1 MSDAAATARRWLDV
15 DPDPE
20 TRAETEQLLAEG
32 GPALDE
38 RFNGRLEFG
47 TAGIR
52 GAMGAGPMRM
62 NRVLARATAAAVGR
76 ALLVDHEAPTV
87 AIGYDARRQSDLFA
101 EDSARVLAGLGVA
114 SLLLPGPLP
123 TPVLAHTLLRTG
135 AEAGIMVTASHNPR
149 PDNGIKVY
157 WSDGAQIVPPIDRR
171 ISALIDEQ
179 FDEQFDGGA
188 LPTDDDLADDDHPL
202 IARGTAADIESYV
215 VAAAGLSG
223 LEAPHDLAIA
233 YTPLHG
239 VGRDVLVDT
248 LTLAGFAPP
257 HVVAEQ
263 AEPDGTFPTVEFPN
277 PEEPGALDLVLAL
290 ADATGADLVLAND
303 PDADRLAVAI
313 PSGDGWR
320 ALSGDEIGALL
331 AEHVLAGGS
340 GDDRLVATTL
350 VSSRLLSAQ
359 AAHHGVRY
367 ADTLTG
373 FKWIVRPGLA
383 DPTAR
388 FVFGYEEALGY
399 LVGDL
404 THDKDGITAAVVF
417 AEMAATAKA
426 AGRTVLDLLHDLWR
440 RHGVHRTALRTV
452 RIDGPDGDDRMAA
465 LLAEFRASPPSEVAG
480 HPVLATTDYAQPGT
494 GLPASDLIALELD
507 GGRLLLRPSGT
518 EPMLKVY
525 GEVVE
530 PVRDND
536 VQAAETR
543 AGDTVAALV
552 DAAAALLVGSGS

>member
-1 MSDAAATARRWLDV
+1 MSDATASARRWLDV

-38 RFNGRLEFG
+38 RFSGRLEFG

-76 ALLVDHEAPTV
+76 ALLTDHEAPTV
-87 AIGYDARRQSDLFA
+87 AIGYDARRHSDLFA

-114 SLLLPGPLP
+114 SLLLPGPIP
-123 TPVLAHTLLRTG
+123 TPVLAHALLRTG

-171 ISALIDEQ
+171 ISALMDGQ
-179 FDEQFDGGA
+179 FDGQFDGGG
-188 LPTDDDLADDDHPL
+188 LPADGDLADDDDPL
-202 IARGTAADIESYV
+202 IGRGTAVDVESYV

-223 LEAPHDLAIA
+223 LDAPHDLVVA

-248 LTLAGFAPP
+248 LTLAGFTSP

-263 AEPDGTFPTVEFPN
+263 AEPDGAFPTVEFPN

-290 ADATGADLVLAND
+290 ADEVDADLVLAND

-313 PSGDGWR
+313 PTGDGWR
-320 ALSGDEIGALL
+320 PLSGDEIGALL
-331 AEHVLAGGS
+331 AEHVLTGGS
-340 GDDRLVATTL
+340 GDDRLVVTTL

-383 DPTAR
+383 DPSAR

-404 THDKDGITAAVVF
+404 TRDKDGITAAVVF
-417 AEMAATAKA
+417 AELAATARSS
-426 AGRTVLDLLHDLWR
+426 GRTVLDLLHDLWR

-452 RIDGPDGDDRMAA
+452 RVDGPDGDGRMAA
-465 LLAEFRASPPSEVAG
+465 LLTGLRASPPTEVAG
-480 HPVLATTDYAQPGT
+480 LPVLAITDYAQPGT
-494 GLPASDLIALELD
+494 GLPASDLIALDLD

-525 GEVVE
+525 GEVIE
-530 PVRDND
+530 PVRGDD
-536 VQAAETR
+536 VEAAEADAGR
-543 AGDTVAALV
+543 AVAALA
-552 DAAAALLVGSGS
+552 DAAATLVIGSGS

>member
-1 MSDAAATARRWLDV
+1 MSDAATAARRWLEV

-20 TRAETEQLLAEG
+20 TRAETVKLLADG
-32 GPALDE
+32 GSALEE
-38 RFNGRLEFG
+38 RFGGRLEFG

-76 ALLVDHEAPTV
+76 VLLADHEAPTV

-135 AEAGIMVTASHNPR
+135 AQAGIMVTASHNPR

-157 WSDGAQIVPPIDRR
+157 WSDGAQIVAPIDSR
-171 ISALIDEQ
+171 ISALIEEQ
-179 FDEQFDGGA
+179 FEVGV
-188 LPTDDDLADDDHPL
+188 LPDDDDLADPDHPL
-202 IARGTAADIESYV
+202 LTRGTADDIESYV

-223 LEAPHDLAIA
+223 VDMPHDLVVA

-239 VGRDVLVDT
+239 VGRTVLVDT

-263 AEPDGTFPTVEFPN
+263 AEPDGAFPTVEFPN
-277 PEEPGALDLVLAL
+277 PEEPGVLDLVLAL
-290 ADATGADLVLAND
+290 ADDVEADLAIAND

-313 PSGDGWR
+313 PTGSGWR
-320 ALSGDEIGALL
+320 PLTGDEIGGLL
-331 AEHVLAGGS
+331 AEHILSGGAGG
-340 GDDRLVATTL
+340 DRLVVTTL

-383 DPTAR
+383 DPSAR

-404 THDKDGITAAVVF
+404 THDKDGITASVAF
-417 AEMAATAKA
+417 AELAAAAKA
-426 AGRTVLDLLHDLWR
+426 AGRSVLDLLHDLWR
-440 RHGVHRTALRTV
+440 RHGVHRTALRSV
-452 RIDGPDGDDRMAA
+452 RFDGPDGDDRMAA
-465 LLAEFRASPPSEVAG
+465 LLAGLRASPPTEVAG
-480 HPVLATTDYAQPGT
+480 HPVLAITDYAQPGT
-494 GLPASDLIALELD
+494 GLAPADLLALDLD

-525 GEVVE
+525 GEVVGA
-530 PVRDND
+530 VRDDD
-536 VQAAETR
+536 VAVTEAA
-543 AGDTVAALV
+543 ADASVATLV
-552 DAAAALLVGSGS
+552 DAAVALLIGSGT

>member
-1 MSDAAATARRWLDV
+1 VSDAAASARRWLYV

-32 GPALDE
+32 GAALDE
-38 RFNGRLEFG
+38 RFSGRLEFG

-76 ALLVDHEAPTV
+76 ALLADHEAPTV
-87 AIGYDARRQSDLFA
+87 AIGYDARRHSDLFA

-114 SLLLPGPLP
+114 SLLLPGPIP
-123 TPVLAHTLLRTG
+123 TPVLAHALLRTG

-179 FDEQFDGGA
+179 FGGDG
-188 LPTDDDLADDDHPL
+188 LPADDDLADDDDPL
-202 IARGTAADIESYV
+202 IQRGTAVDVESYV

-223 LEAPHDLAIA
+223 LDAPHDLVIA

-248 LTLAGFAPP
+248 LTLAGFASP

-263 AEPDGTFPTVEFPN
+263 AEPDGAFPTVEFPN

-290 ADATGADLVLAND
+290 ADETDADLVLAND

-313 PSGDGWR
+313 PTSDGWR
-320 ALSGDEIGALL
+320 PLSGDEIGALL

-340 GDDRLVATTL
+340 GDDRLVVTTL

-383 DPTAR
+383 DPSAR

-404 THDKDGITAAVVF
+404 TRDKDGISAAVVF
-417 AEMAATAKA
+417 AELAATARSS
-426 AGRTVLDLLHDLWR
+426 GRTVLDLLHDLWR

-452 RIDGPDGDDRMAA
+452 RVDDDGRMAA
-465 LLAEFRASPPSEVAG
+465 LLEGFRASPPTEVAG
-480 HPVLATTDYAQPGT
+480 HRVLAIADYALPGT
-494 GLPASDLIALELD
+494 GLPASDLLALDL
-507 GGRLLLRPSGT
+507 GGRRLLLRPSGT

-530 PVRDND
+530 PVRDDD
-536 VQAAETR
+536 VEAAEADAGR
-543 AGDTVAALV
+543 AVADLV
-552 DAAAALLVGSGS
+552 DAAAMLLVGSGP

>member
-1 MSDAAATARRWLDV
+1 VSDAAATARRWLDA

-20 TRAETEQLLAEG
+20 TRAETVQLLDG
-32 GPALDE
+32 GGSALEE
-38 RFNGRLEFG
+38 RFTGRLEFG

-62 NRVLARATAAAVGR
+62 NRVLARATATAVGR
-76 ALLVDHEAPTV
+76 ALLADQDAPTV
-87 AIGYDARRQSDLFA
+87 VIGYDARRHSDLFA

-123 TPVLAHTLLRTG
+123 TPVLAHALLRTG

-157 WSDGAQIVPPIDRR
+157 WSDGAQIVPPIDSR

-179 FDEQFDGGA
+179 FDGGG
-188 LPTDDDLADDDHPL
+188 LPAEDDLADDDDPL
-202 IARGTAADIESYV
+202 IARGTAADVESYV
-215 VAAAGLSG
+215 AAAAALSG
-223 LEAPHDLAIA
+223 LDAPHDLVVA

-257 HVVAEQ
+257 HVVEEQ
-263 AEPDGTFPTVEFPN
+263 GEPDGAFPTVEFPN

-290 ADATGADLVLAND
+290 ADEVGADLVIAND
-303 PDADRLAVAI
+303 PDADRLAVAV
-313 PSGDGWR
+313 PTGSGWR
-320 ALSGDEIGALL
+320 PLTGDEIGPLL
-331 AEHVLAGGS
+331 AEHVLSCGS
-340 GDDRLVATTL
+340 GDDRLVVTTL

-373 FKWIVRPGLA
+373 FKWIVRPGLD
-383 DPTAR
+383 DPSAR

-404 THDKDGITAAVVF
+404 IRDKDGITAGIVF
-417 AEMAATAKA
+417 AELAATAKA

-452 RIDGPDGDDRMAA
+452 RLDGPDGDGRMAT
-465 LLAEFRASPPSEVAG
+465 LLAQFRASPPTEVAG
-480 HPVLATTDYAQPGT
+480 HRVLATIDYAQPGT
-494 GLPASDLIALELD
+494 GLPSSDLLALDLD
-507 GGRLLLRPSGT
+507 VGRLLLRPSGT

-525 GEVVE
+525 AEVIV
-530 PVRDND
+530 PVTGDD
-536 VQAAETR
+536 VAGSEAT
-543 AGDTVAALV
+543 GDTSVAAIV
-552 DAAAALLVGSGS
+552 DAAVTLIGSAS

>member
-1 MSDAAATARRWLDV
+1 
-15 DPDPE
+15 
-20 TRAETEQLLAEG
+20 
-32 GPALDE
+32 
-38 RFNGRLEFG
+38 
-47 TAGIR
+47 
-52 GAMGAGPMRM
+52 
-62 NRVLARATAAAVGR
+62 
-76 ALLVDHEAPTV
+76 
-87 AIGYDARRQSDLFA
+87 
-101 EDSARVLAGLGVA
+101 
-114 SLLLPGPLP
+114 
-123 TPVLAHTLLRTG
+123 
-135 AEAGIMVTASHNPR
+135 
-149 PDNGIKVY
+149 
-157 WSDGAQIVPPIDRR
+157 
-171 ISALIDEQ
+171 
-179 FDEQFDGGA
+179 
-188 LPTDDDLADDDHPL
+188 
-202 IARGTAADIESYV
+202 
-215 VAAAGLSG
+215 
-223 LEAPHDLAIA
+223 
-233 YTPLHG
+233 
-239 VGRDVLVDT
+239 
-248 LTLAGFAPP
+248 
-257 HVVAEQ
+257 
-263 AEPDGTFPTVEFPN
+263 
-277 PEEPGALDLVLAL
+277 
-290 ADATGADLVLAND
+290 
-303 PDADRLAVAI
+303 
-313 PSGDGWR
+313 
-320 ALSGDEIGALL
+320 
-331 AEHVLAGGS
+331 
-340 GDDRLVATTL
+340 